1 MNNYVVYLYE
11 ALITKRSLFMLF
23 HRLELQL
30 FVRRSSDTAIVKERN
45 LLRWV
50 IKWVANPQDARP

>member
-11 ALITKRSLFMLF
+11 ALITKHSLFMLF

-45 LLRWV
+45 LLW
-50 IKWVANPQDARP
+50 